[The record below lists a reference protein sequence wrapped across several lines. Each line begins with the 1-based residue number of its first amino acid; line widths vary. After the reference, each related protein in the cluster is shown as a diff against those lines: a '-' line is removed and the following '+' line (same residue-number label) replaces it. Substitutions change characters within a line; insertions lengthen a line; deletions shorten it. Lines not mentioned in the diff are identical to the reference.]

1 MDIPNYIS
9 DSSDEDD
16 DVVINDVVDDVFV
29 NDVVDDVFVNDDV
42 VINNDDVDKYVSIP
56 FILPRLSHPSPFSLF
71 LFQRP

>member
-16 DVVINDVVDDVFV
+16 DVIINDMV
-29 NDVVDDVFVNDDV
+29 DDV
-42 VINNDDVDKYVSIP
+42 VINDNDVDKYVSIP
-56 FILPRLSHPSPFSLF
+56 FILPRLSHPLPFSLF

>member
-29 NDVVDDVFVNDDV
+29 NDDV
-42 VINNDDVDKYVSIP
+42 VINDDDLDKYVSIP